1 MKTWTKP
8 TLIVSKCLGETKC
21 RYDGTASTSKALNRL
36 REFTNVIEVCPEEGI
51 GLSTPRNTIRLVNDK
66 DNIKVLDNKT
76 HADYTKQMVEFA
88 EEMVVSFEALN
99 PTGFLFKGKSPSCGL
114 SDVKIYNSLDKSSPH
129 IKGSG
134 LFSAKILEAFSETPI
149 EEDGRISNFN
159 IREHFLTRLFTIS
172 DFEDAKRTN
181 TINSLI
187 EFHSK
192 NKLLFMSYSQSKL
205 KTLGHIVANHEK
217 LTINVVFTHY
227 DLELHNLITKAPKY
241 KSILNTY
248 NHAFGYFT
256 ENLVK
261 DEIDFFYETLEKYRS
276 GKVSNNVMVNLLKSY
291 AVRFNHKYLLSQ
303 TILEPYPEE
312 LIDLCDSGKGIV
324 RD

>member
-1 MKTWTKP
+1 MKIWTKP
-8 TLIVSKCLGETKC
+8 TLIVSKCLGESKC
-21 RYDGTASTSKALNRL
+21 RYDGTAATSKILNRL
-36 REFTNVIEVCPEEGI
+36 RAYTNVIEVCPEEGI
-51 GLSTPRNTIRLVNDK
+51 GLSTPRNTIRLVSENDE
-66 DNIKVLDNKT
+66 IKVLDNKT

-88 EEMVVSFEALN
+88 QEMVVEFETLK

-114 SDVKIYNSLDKSSPH
+114 TDVKIYNSLDKSSPH

-134 LFSAKILEAFSETPI
+134 LFSAKILECFSQTPI

-159 IREHFLTRLFTIS
+159 IREHFLTRLFTLS
-172 DFEDAKRTN
+172 DFEDCTKVN
-181 TINSLI
+181 NINSLI

-192 NKLLFMSYSQSKL
+192 NKLLFMSYSQTGL

-217 LTINVVFTHY
+217 LPIDQVY
-227 DLELHNLITKAPKY
+227 NLYYTALNKQIEKAPKY
-241 KSILNTY
+241 KPLINTY
-248 NHAFGYFT
+248 NHSIGYFT
-256 ENLVK
+256 ENLGK
-261 DEIDFFYETLEKYRS
+261 EEIDFFYETLDKFRN
-276 GKVSNNVMVNLLKSY
+276 GKVSTNVIVNLLKSY
-291 AVRFNHKYLLSQ
+291 AVRFNNDYLLSQ